1 MLFPESDASL
11 LRAWIIRRLANTS
24 DADADVLA
32 DYVLALLRHD
42 GDADSIRRIFEE
54 EIPDFLR
61 EDAAAFTNDVFL
73 ALQYRSYLPGAP
85 PLPPNAR
92 PSLPLPPASIPK
104 PLPPPFQP
112 QLPQGTIPG
121 LTAFGQGGSRKRTF
135 NDRDDNDV
143 DIILHHGHGHG
154 SYAGAQPYKQPRRG
168 GGFSQRG
175 GRFDQPY
182 GNRDQNGFTIPQPA
196 PSTPGRF
203 GAPPPPH
210 FPPQQDQG
218 LPPMDPTSI
227 LDSIQILQQMGI
239 PIPQLNDLPKPV
251 YSGSIPPPRRRR
263 QRCRDYDTKGFCSR
277 GSNCK
282 FDHDPNS
289 VAVPPLAPPT
299 REEYDPHNP
308 LFPMPLPSNP
318 PQQPIFPSLNL
329 PPFPTPASP
338 VHRREPNKSRR
349 GKGRRPSVVV
359 NGPMHDK
366 TKTTIVV
373 QNIPNEHFREEEV
386 RGYFTQFGEIETMQ
400 MQMPDRSAI
409 IKYKTWDA
417 AHAAWSSPKVIFD
430 NRFVKVF
437 WHKGDGETG
446 ATPANRKDGNG
457 AKNGTTNGDAQPGEG
472 IPEEPF
478 DMDEFLRKQVEAQK
492 AHDEKTKKRE
502 ELDRQRQ
509 ELEERQKE
517 LRARQLEEKRKLQAK
532 LAEKS
537 TRGTPSETADDATK
551 KSMSQTEA
559 LRAQLAALEE
569 EATILGIDPDA
580 VKDEFPSWTGRG
592 RGRGSRGYRGRGRYT
607 PRAYRGGYGYQG
619 RGGLDARHAAY
630 AAYSL
635 DNRPKVIVLSG
646 VDFTN
651 PEKDEALRQYLFGIG
666 ESTEIHADPTA
677 THITFKDRKT
687 AEQFMFGVSANN
699 AIPGLEDKVEIAWAS
714 SAPPSTSKITADGD
728 VPMASGPEDEQTAR
742 DKASA
747 EDSSATVGLEEGE
760 VEDDHG
766 RDQHDMDYEAGED
779 WGIS

>member
-1 MLFPESDASL
+1 MTFPNLSTLGLSRHHVEDDSVAEITIPKDFARGGAIANLTMTPIPSLCLRSPPRHVKVSKTPYRSL
-11 LRAWIIRRLANTS
+11 LVDRFANN
-24 DADADVLA
+24 V
-32 DYVLALLRHD
+32 V
-42 GDADSIRRIFEE
+42 
-54 EIPDFLR
+54 
-61 EDAAAFTNDVFL
+61 
-73 ALQYRSYLPGAP
+73 
-85 PLPPNAR
+85 
-92 PSLPLPPASIPK
+92 
-104 PLPPPFQP
+104 
-112 QLPQGTIPG
+112 
-121 LTAFGQGGSRKRTF
+121 
-135 NDRDDNDV
+135 
-143 DIILHHGHGHG
+143 
-154 SYAGAQPYKQPRRG
+154 
-168 GGFSQRG
+168 
-175 GRFDQPY
+175 
-182 GNRDQNGFTIPQPA
+182 
-196 PSTPGRF
+196 
-203 GAPPPPH
+203 
-210 FPPQQDQG
+210 
-218 LPPMDPTSI
+218 
-227 LDSIQILQQMGI
+227 
-239 PIPQLNDLPKPV
+239 
-251 YSGSIPPPRRRR
+251 
-263 QRCRDYDTKGFCSR
+263 
-277 GSNCK
+277 
-282 FDHDPNS
+282 
-289 VAVPPLAPPT
+289 
-299 REEYDPHNP
+299 EYDPHNP

-651 PEKDEALRQYLFGIG
+651 PEKDEALRQYLF
-666 ESTEIHADPTA
+666 
-677 THITFKDRKT
+677 
-687 AEQFMFGVSANN
+687 VSN
-699 AIPGLEDKVEIAWAS
+699 
-714 SAPPSTSKITADGD
+714 
-728 VPMASGPEDEQTAR
+728 
-742 DKASA
+742 
-747 EDSSATVGLEEGE
+747 
-760 VEDDHG
+760 
-766 RDQHDMDYEAGED
+766 
-779 WGIS
+779 GISSWYTVLTNFL